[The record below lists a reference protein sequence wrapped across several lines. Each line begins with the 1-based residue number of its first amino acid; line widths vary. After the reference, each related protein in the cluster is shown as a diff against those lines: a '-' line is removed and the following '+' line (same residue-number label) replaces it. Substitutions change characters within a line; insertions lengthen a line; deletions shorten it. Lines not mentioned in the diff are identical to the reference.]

1 MICKKKQN
9 LHLSKLNLQQTK
21 FYFFIQYDIKY
32 IQLEYRKC
40 NRAVENHTERKI
52 CKNSTNGYVPDKATS
67 KKKLPSSELFLFLSN
82 VVCRLIYNLI
92 IRV

>member
-1 MICKKKQN
+1 MNIENVTEQWRIIQREKSVKT
-9 LHLSKLNLQQTK
+9 LQMV
-21 FYFFIQYDIKY
+21 D
-32 IQLEYRKC
+32 
-40 NRAVENHTERKI
+40 V
-52 CKNSTNGYVPDKATS
+52 SDKATS

>member
-1 MICKKKQN
+1 MNIENVTEQWRIIQREKSVKT
-9 LHLSKLNLQQTK
+9 LQMV
-21 FYFFIQYDIKY
+21 D
-32 IQLEYRKC
+32 
-40 NRAVENHTERKI
+40 
-52 CKNSTNGYVPDKATS
+52 VPDKATS

>member
-1 MICKKKQN
+1 MQKKN

-40 NRAVENHTERKI
+40 NRAVENHTVRKI
-52 CKNSTNGYVPDKATS
+52 CKILHKWLMYVPDKATS
-67 KKKLPSSELFLFLSN
+67 KKKLPSSELFLILSN

>member
-1 MICKKKQN
+1 MNKENVTEQWRIIQREKSVKT
-9 LHLSKLNLQQTK
+9 LQMV
-21 FYFFIQYDIKY
+21 D
-32 IQLEYRKC
+32 
-40 NRAVENHTERKI
+40 
-52 CKNSTNGYVPDKATS
+52 VPDKATS

>member
-1 MICKKKQN
+1 MISNIFNFNIENVTEQWRIIQREKSVKT
-9 LHLSKLNLQQTK
+9 LQMV
-21 FYFFIQYDIKY
+21 D
-32 IQLEYRKC
+32 
-40 NRAVENHTERKI
+40 
-52 CKNSTNGYVPDKATS
+52 VPDKATS

>member
-1 MICKKKQN
+1 MQKKN

-40 NRAVENHTERKI
+40 NRAVENHTVRKI
-52 CKNSTNGYVPDKATS
+52 CKILHKMVDVPDKATS